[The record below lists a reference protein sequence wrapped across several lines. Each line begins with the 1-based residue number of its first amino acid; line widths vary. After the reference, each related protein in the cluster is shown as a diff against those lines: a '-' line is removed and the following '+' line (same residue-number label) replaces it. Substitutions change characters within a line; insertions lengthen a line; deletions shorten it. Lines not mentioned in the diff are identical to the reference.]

1 MLITFNNVSL
11 QYTDKRILDNVS
23 FTINDN
29 AKLGIIGINGAG
41 KSSILKLIVG
51 EFEPSSGVIYRK
63 NDLKMGYLSQEVTL
77 YDDKTIFEETKRL
90 SKNENDYE
98 ISSILNKLGLM
109 DHNKQVRQIS
119 GGERKRLQLASVL
132 ISKTDMLILDEPT
145 NHLDIA
151 MIAWLE
157 KYLI

>member
-77 YDDKTIFEETKRL
+77 YDDKTIFE
-90 SKNENDYE
+90 
-98 ISSILNKLGLM
+98 
-109 DHNKQVRQIS
+109 
-119 GGERKRLQLASVL
+119 
-132 ISKTDMLILDEPT
+132 
-145 NHLDIA
+145 
-151 MIAWLE
+151 
-157 KYLI
+157 

>member
-51 EFEPSSGVIYRK
+51 HAIEDITEKVYTHRTIEQ
-63 NDLKMGYLSQEVTL
+63 LKS
-77 YDDKTIFEETKRL
+77 
-90 SKNENDYE
+90 E
-98 ISSILNKLGLM
+98 I
-109 DHNKQVRQIS
+109 
-119 GGERKRLQLASVL
+119 
-132 ISKTDMLILDEPT
+132 
-145 NHLDIA
+145 
-151 MIAWLE
+151 E
-157 KYLI
+157 KII